1 MGKKAK
7 IKGSHTGQLISPDHE
22 FQDTNGFLGCEQ
34 ESGAV
39 SHCDQGQKDR
49 VVEEQTRFKAQS
61 KTIFHGQLKSRIKI
75 LKPKK
80 SNVRLDGQDSLLRKK
95 MEQCQQKSELEG
107 KARKRKQSL
116 RLAVAKSNT

>member
-1 MGKKAK
+1 M
-7 IKGSHTGQLISPDHE
+7 
-22 FQDTNGFLGCEQ
+22 
-34 ESGAV
+34 
-39 SHCDQGQKDR
+39 
-49 VVEEQTRFKAQS
+49 
-61 KTIFHGQLKSRIKI
+61 KSRIKI
-75 LKPKK
+75 LKPKE